1 MTLPVGWNLY
11 KNETTIILYKPI
23 INNFN
28 IEENKKQL
36 VIEKQIVFKDD
47 LSIDFYVNKFC
58 IQPESIGMIKLTY
71 PINIECITQAIITFD
86 WKLTCQGGP
95 KPIDYPG
102 INNNTFSMLP

>member
-11 KNETTIILYKPI
+11 KNETTIILYKPLI
-23 INNFN
+23 KNFN
-28 IEENKKQL
+28 IEENKEQL

-58 IQPESIGMIKLTY
+58 IQHESIGMIKITY
-71 PINIECITQAIITFD
+71 PITIECIEQAIIAFD
-86 WKLTCQGGP
+86 WKFTCQGGP

-102 INNNTFSMLP
+102 T